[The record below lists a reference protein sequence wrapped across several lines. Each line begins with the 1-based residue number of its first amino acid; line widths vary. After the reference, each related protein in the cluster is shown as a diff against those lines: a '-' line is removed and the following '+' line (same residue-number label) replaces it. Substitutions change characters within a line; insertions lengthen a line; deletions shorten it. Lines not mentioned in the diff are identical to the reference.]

1 MKNNK
6 KGFTLIELLAVIV
19 ILAILA
25 GITAIMVTNYI
36 ENSKINADRLNAQN
50 ITNAVLRGWQVQGNE
65 SNRKVYI
72 FADKDP
78 SKVNSNDLLEKPLA
92 NSPWTDNGYKTARA
106 IIDVNGNVR
115 VCLFDDQA
123 KKGVIGDY
131 QAIAGDEDLKG
142 KDEKTE
148 REVTDAE
155 VKAYGVT
162 TGSKFIS
169 LQYREITGCP
179 SEFYPTTT
187 PETENPTPGN

>member
-6 KGFTLIELLAVIV
+6 NGFTLIELLAVIV

-50 ITNAVLRGWQVQGNE
+50 ITNAVLREWQVQGNE

-123 KKGVIGDY
+123 QKGVIGDY

-179 SEFYPTTT
+179 SEFYPKA

>member
-50 ITNAVLRGWQVQGNE
+50 ITNAVLREWQVQGNE
-65 SNRKVYI
+65 SNRKVYV
-72 FADKDP
+72 FVDEDP

-123 KKGVIGDY
+123 KKGVIGELSSNS
-131 QAIAGDEDLKG
+131 G
-142 KDEKTE
+142 
-148 REVTDAE
+148 R
-155 VKAYGVT
+155 
-162 TGSKFIS
+162 
-169 LQYREITGCP
+169 
-179 SEFYPTTT
+179 
-187 PETENPTPGN
+187 

>member
-50 ITNAVLRGWQVQGNE
+50 ITNAVLREWQVQGNE
-65 SNRKVYI
+65 SNRKVYV
-72 FADKDP
+72 FVDEDP

-169 LQYREITGCP
+169 LQYRDITNCP

-187 PETENPTPGN
+187 PETPGN

>member
-50 ITNAVLRGWQVQGNE
+50 ITNAVLREWQVQGNE
-65 SNRKVYI
+65 SNRKVYV
-72 FADKDP
+72 FVDKDA

-92 NSPWTDNGYKTARA
+92 NSPWTDNGYETARA

-115 VCLFDDQA
+115 VCLYDKTA

-131 QAIAGDEDLKG
+131 QAIAADEDLKAKEPGGEIKETVDG
-142 KDEKTE
+142 K
-148 REVTDAE
+148 EV
-155 VKAYGVT
+155 
-162 TGSKFIS
+162 IR
-169 LQYREITGCP
+169 LQYRNITSCP

-187 PETENPTPGN
+187 PETPGN